1 MIGTLQCVVL
11 DCHYPAGLAQFY
23 AALLGGEVDRP
34 DPRWSL
40 DEEWSTVHLP
50 DGRVLA
56 FQRVEDF
63 RPPIWPDPAH
73 PQQFHLDIDVED
85 FETAAA
91 QVIELGAEL
100 RTRYERWGV
109 FTDPAGHPF
118 CLVPRRPD

>member
-34 DPRWSL
+34 DPRWSP
-40 DEEWSTVHLP
+40 DEDWSTVHLP
-50 DGRVLA
+50 DGRVLG
-56 FQRVEDF
+56 FQRAADY

-73 PQQFHLDIDVED
+73 PQQFHLDVEVED
-85 FETAAA
+85 YAAA
-91 QVIELGAEL
+91 EAAVVALGAEP
-100 RTRYERWGV
+100 RARHDRWGV

-118 CLVPRRPD
+118 CLVPRHSA